1 MSVQTSY
8 NDAPPIGFNG
18 MLADEGPHGIMAMI
32 NQDTAS
38 IAFGRGVIFKS
49 GGNDQDAKLPLTSQT
64 DKVAGIVVHSNAYS
78 RSWTDVNGTF
88 GQVDAVG
95 LRPGVMM
102 NVIRQG
108 RVLVVCESGCTK
120 GDRLFVRAVSAED
133 GTEFYG
139 GLNNAAVASKMI
151 DCQGQGQWLTT
162 AAAGQLAVL
171 EVDFQAKP

>member
-8 NDAPPIGFNG
+8 NDAPAIGFAG
-18 MLADEGPHGIMAMI
+18 MLADDGPHDIMAMI

-49 GGNDQDAKLPLTSQT
+49 GGNDQDVKLPLTSQA
-64 DKVAGIVVHSNAYS
+64 DKVVGIVVHSNAYS

-88 GQVDAVG
+88 GQVDSVG

-102 NVIRQG
+102 NVLRKG
-108 RVLVVCESGCTK
+108 RILVVCEDGCTK
-120 GDRLFVRAVSAED
+120 GDRLYVRAVSAED

-139 GLNNAAVASKMI
+139 GLNNASDSTDMI
-151 DCQGQGQWLTT
+151 DCTGQGQWLTT
-162 AAAGQLAVL
+162 TAAGQLAVL
-171 EVDFQAKP
+171 EVDFQSEP